1 MDGSKKQV
9 FYIHGGDSFLRYEDF
24 LNQLKTRP
32 LWHMP
37 GQSDIPPGKKWTAT
51 LETELGEDWQIML
64 PPMPNRENAKYEE
77 WKIWFERHFEYLHDG
92 AIVAGC
98 SLGAMFLGRYLTEH
112 TLPFKAGA
120 IILMAAAIPLPGENH
135 SDYGDFL
142 IDLEKVNAIT
152 ENNSTVIIAHS
163 KDDFLVPFHHGEV
176 LAAALPKA
184 EFIVFEDKNHFLIP
198 EFPEMIQKIKELA
211 HSADK
216 LG

>member
-1 MDGSKKQV
+1 MGGSKKQV

-37 GQSDIPPGKKWTAT
+37 GQSDVPPGKKWTAT
-51 LETELGEDWQIML
+51 LETALGEDWDIIM

-77 WKIWFERHFEYLHDG
+77 WKIWFERHFEFLRDG
-92 AIVAGC
+92 ALLIGS
-98 SLGAMFLGRYLTEH
+98 SLGAMFLGRYLIEN

-120 IILMAAAIPLPGENH
+120 VVLMAGAIPVLGENH

-142 IDLEKVNAIT
+142 IDIEQVSVIT
-152 ENNSTVIIAHS
+152 ERNNPVVIVHS
-163 KDDFLVPFHHGEV
+163 KDDFVVPFHHGEM
-176 LAAALPKA
+176 LSEAMPDA

-198 EFPEMIQKIKELA
+198 EFPEMIEKIKELA
-211 HSADK
+211 R
-216 LG
+216 